1 MKNQAKFGILLVI
14 LLSSVQGQDDF
25 GGNTGGFEDANSFDN
40 SFEDFDNDVDSTMGN
55 MKLSE
60 DLENTFNNIGD
71 TFNDLGNDMED
82 AFNDFGGDMGDIFN
96 NLGKDLTDAFNS
108 IDFSGITEQ
117 GKEVFGDLLGKA
129 KSFTE
134 DQIEKISDALASGNL
149 EELASL
155 GLTEEQQTAVYS
167 AIKELG
173 TEANSGVGKVVV
185 EMALVVGIMVSVNM
199 FV

>member
-1 MKNQAKFGILLVI
+1 MKNQVKFGVFLVI
-14 LLSSVQGQDDF
+14 LLSSIQGQDDF
-25 GGNTGGFEDANSFDN
+25 GGNTGDFEDANSFDN

-55 MKLSE
+55 MQLGE

-71 TFNDLGNDMED
+71 SFNDLGTDMED

-96 NLGKDLTDAFNS
+96 DLGKDLTDAFNS
-108 IDFSGITEQ
+108 IDFSGLTEQ
-117 GKEVFGDLLGKA
+117 GKKMFGDLLGKA

-155 GLTEEQQTAVYS
+155 GLTEEQQTAVFS

-173 TEANSGVGKVVV
+173 DEADSGAGRVVMESGVIMVVV
-185 EMALVVGIMVSVNM
+185 SVVRLV
-199 FV
+199 